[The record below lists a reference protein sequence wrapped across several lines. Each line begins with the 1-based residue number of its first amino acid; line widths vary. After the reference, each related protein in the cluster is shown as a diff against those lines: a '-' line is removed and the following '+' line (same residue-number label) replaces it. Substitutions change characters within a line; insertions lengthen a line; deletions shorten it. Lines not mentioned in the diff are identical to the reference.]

1 MDTKTVPVPPSE
13 PSTEEGV
20 TEPVVHPP
28 GPLPLLSY
36 HGREVLSYQ
45 DREAGSLI
53 SYQGREAG
61 SLLSYQGRE
70 TGSLLSYQGR
80 EAGSLLNYQGREAWP
95 LISYQGREAATAFH
109 TSRTDF
115 RQRILTFKVQKS
127 F

>member
-1 MDTKTVPVPPSE
+1 MDTKTVPVPPSV

-45 DREAGSLI
+45 DREAGSLL

-70 TGSLLSYQGR
+70 DGSLLSYQGR
-80 EAGSLLNYQGREAWP
+80 EVGSLL
-95 LISYQGREAATAFH
+95 SYQGREAATAFH
-109 TSRTDF
+109 SSRTDF
-115 RQRILTFKVQKS
+115 RQRKLTFKGQKS
-127 F
+127 FK

>member
-45 DREAGSLI
+45 DREAGSLL
-53 SYQGREAG
+53 SYQGREA
-61 SLLSYQGRE
+61 
-70 TGSLLSYQGR
+70 GSLLSYQGR
-80 EAGSLLNYQGREAWP
+80 EAGSLLNYQGREAGP
-95 LISYQGREAATAFH
+95 LISYQGREASTAFH
-109 TSRTDF
+109 TSPTDF
-115 RQRILTFKVQKS
+115 RQRIIKFKGQKS